1 MAQNNFATT
10 HTPIEVSAEASK
22 LPKFKGSG
30 WVRDL
35 GEAAMLA
42 PELISLVENV
52 RLAAVRSQYVV
63 SVGDLIRAWG
73 NNSGYKTASDTALE
87 MGKGLTLRDPID
99 EQEEAWMEMAIK
111 ASTEERNAFRAR
123 LSDADLV
130 KFDRM
135 RESMVGDL
143 ERLYAYEAFTGFTF
157 LTGERVLK
165 DAESYVDPAPV
176 IGNGG
181 RRQPIKTWVPL
192 STIISENRTGVNSR
206 VMGYVRVTIPEPLE
220 GLPHITNLW
229 NRLVEDVSK
238 NLMPQLRL
246 SKYLDTVGLSVTDTG
261 IQLDF
266 SQLNAALDQ
275 LKTADAA
282 EGAAVFLD
290 LYKMYGDTFS
300 KAGWNSTEQLRGV
313 MQAALDDAGVEAA
326 FSAAG
331 LHLLNAANIQGS
343 VENDIYAGNQAANKF
358 YAGAGDDLI
367 EGQGGND
374 ELSGG
379 IGHDVLLGGT
389 GDDTLYGEDGND
401 TLDGG
406 TGNDFLVGGYGND
419 TYLFGKGDGYDTI
432 SSDYDPS
439 PGKLNVLRFKAG
451 IQASDVRATRSGS
464 HLLLGMADGDAV
476 RINDFFYGNRPANAY
491 NPIQQVQF
499 EDGTVWDT
507 QALLQMTLEASS
519 ADDVLTG
526 TPGNDVMDGLAGN
539 DTLFGAAGDDQLF
552 GGEGNDQLHG
562 NEGNDTLDAGVGNDM
577 LNGGAGDDV
586 LLGGAGDDTLYGEEG
601 NDTLDGGAGKD
612 FLVGDAGNDTYLFG
626 KGDGYDTIS
635 SDYDPSPGKLNVLR
649 FKAGIQA
656 SDVRATRSGSHL
668 LLGMADGDAVRI
680 NDFFYGNRP
689 VNAYNPIQQ
698 VQFEDGTVWDTQA
711 LLQMTLEA
719 SSADD
724 VLTGTPG
731 NDVMDG
737 LAGNDTLFGAAGDD
751 QLFGGE
757 GNDQLHGNE
766 GNDTLDAGVGNDML
780 NGGAGDDVLLGG
792 AGDDTLYGEEGNDT
806 LDGGAGKDFL
816 VGDAGND
823 TYLFGKGDGYDTI
836 SSDYDPSPGKLNVL
850 RFKAGIQASD
860 VRATRS
866 GSHLL
871 LGMADGDAV
880 RINDFFYGNR
890 PANAYNPIQ
899 QVQFE
904 DGTVWDTQALLQMT
918 LEASSA
924 DDVLTGTPG
933 NDVMDGLAGNDT
945 LFGAAGDDQ
954 LFGGEGN
961 DQLHGNEGNDTLDA
975 GVGNDMLNGGAGDD
989 VLLGGA
995 GDDTLYGEEGNDTLD
1010 GGAGKDFLVGDAGND
1025 TYLFGK
1031 GDGYDTISSDYD
1043 PSPGKLNVLRFKAG
1057 IQASDVR
1064 ATRSGSHLLLG
1075 MADGDAVR
1083 INDFFYG
1090 NRPVNAYNPIQQV
1103 QFEDGTVWDTQ
1114 ALLQMTL
1121 KGSPGN
1127 DRIFGTGGDDVLRGA
1142 QGNDYLNGG
1151 AGSDTYLFARGDG
1164 ADTISDYD
1172 TTPGNTDTLSFEQD
1186 VAFDQLWLRRD
1197 GQNLEVS
1204 IIGTN
1209 DKSTIENWYAD
1220 PAYRIE
1226 QFKAGD
1232 GRVLIDS
1239 QVNALVS
1246 AMAAFAPPAAGQT
1259 VLPPDYRTALAPVLA
1274 AGWN

>member
-432 SSDYDPS
+432 SSDYD
-439 PGKLNVLRFKAG
+439 
-451 IQASDVRATRSGS
+451 
-464 HLLLGMADGDAV
+464 
-476 RINDFFYGNRPANAY
+476 
-491 NPIQQVQF
+491 QQVQF

-635 SDYDPSPGKLNVLR
+635 SDYD
-649 FKAGIQA
+649 
-656 SDVRATRSGSHL
+656 
-668 LLGMADGDAVRI
+668 
-680 NDFFYGNRP
+680 
-689 VNAYNPIQQ
+689 
-698 VQFEDGTVWDTQA
+698 
-711 LLQMTLEA
+711 
-719 SSADD
+719 
-724 VLTGTPG
+724 
-731 NDVMDG
+731 
-737 LAGNDTLFGAAGDD
+737 
-751 QLFGGE
+751 
-757 GNDQLHGNE
+757 
-766 GNDTLDAGVGNDML
+766 
-780 NGGAGDDVLLGG
+780 
-792 AGDDTLYGEEGNDT
+792 
-806 LDGGAGKDFL
+806 
-816 VGDAGND
+816 
-823 TYLFGKGDGYDTI
+823 
-836 SSDYDPSPGKLNVL
+836 
-850 RFKAGIQASD
+850 
-860 VRATRS
+860 
-866 GSHLL
+866 
-871 LGMADGDAV
+871 
-880 RINDFFYGNR
+880 
-890 PANAYNPIQ
+890 
-899 QVQFE
+899 
-904 DGTVWDTQALLQMT
+904 
-918 LEASSA
+918 
-924 DDVLTGTPG
+924 
-933 NDVMDGLAGNDT
+933 
-945 LFGAAGDDQ
+945 
-954 LFGGEGN
+954 
-961 DQLHGNEGNDTLDA
+961 
-975 GVGNDMLNGGAGDD
+975 
-989 VLLGGA
+989 
-995 GDDTLYGEEGNDTLD
+995 
-1010 GGAGKDFLVGDAGND
+1010 
-1025 TYLFGK
+1025 
-1031 GDGYDTISSDYD
+1031 
-1043 PSPGKLNVLRFKAG
+1043 
-1057 IQASDVR
+1057 
-1064 ATRSGSHLLLG
+1064 
-1075 MADGDAVR
+1075 
-1083 INDFFYG
+1083 
-1090 NRPVNAYNPIQQV
+1090 QQV